1 MKLVLVFLVAVYSLT
16 LWSAVPTEEGLLKN
30 LNNANIPGNLIT
42 IKSAIQ
48 SGSSIEAEAPKND
61 FYKFVISIEAPG
73 VYRMMQAQYASAQM
87 QSAQLKDLKYIP
99 DLIAA
104 IKKEKSAE
112 RGMFYSVL
120 LMLAANKSEGMET
133 FLEKAGINLVR
144 NKDVLNEEKMRLL
157 RSYRSY
163 LANNKGK
170 GDSGSPLNPA
180 DPQAKVKTQELFR
193 ANTFERSKNI
203 ELTKL
208 ENEFVWKVDWKAIQA
223 YFTNEERQLRTIEFN
238 SPEGLVSI
246 TAQEYEILNGTNV
259 FPKSVTLKDSKGVV
273 SKMQFS
279 VLDIKANKDKKL
291 SDRFEEA
298 KKTFTAP
305 PVSSEYSFIF

>member
-1 MKLVLVFLVAVYSLT
+1 MKLIYSLFAMAFS
-16 LWSAVPTEEGLLKN
+16 LALFAAVPTEEGLLKN

-42 IKSAIQ
+42 IKSSIQ
-48 SGSSIEAEAPKND
+48 SGSSIDGEAPKSD
-61 FYKFVISIEAPG
+61 FYKFIISVDAPG
-73 VYRMMQAQYASAQM
+73 VYRMLQTQYSGAQM
-87 QSAQLKDLKYIP
+87 QSAQIKDIKYIP

-120 LMLAANKSEGMET
+120 LMLSANKSEGMET
-133 FLEKAGINLVR
+133 FLEKAGINLVK
-144 NKDVLNEEKMRLL
+144 NKDVLNEEKMKLL
-157 RSYRSY
+157 RSYRTY

-180 DPQAKVKTQELFR
+180 DPQAKVKMQDLFR

-223 YFTNEERQLRTIEFN
+223 YFTNEDRLLRTIEFN
-238 SPEGLVSI
+238 SPEGQVSM
-246 TAQEYEILNGTNV
+246 TAQEYEILNGTNI
-259 FPKSVTLKDSKGVV
+259 FPKNLILKDSKGVV

-279 VLDIKANKDKKL
+279 VLDIKSSKDKKL
-291 SDRFEEA
+291 SDRYEEA

-305 PVSSEYSFIF
+305 PVVSEYSFIF